1 MELVAEKDNTVVYK
15 DFAHSPSK
23 LKATTEALSN
33 QFPERRLVA
42 CMELHTFSSLN
53 SSFLEQYRGSMHSAD
68 VAYVYFSP
76 ETLKHKKLKE
86 ISADDIHEAFGSENL
101 VVFTSSDD
109 LQRVMNA
116 GAAHLLAKPLSLSQL
131 APLLPP
137 PIRVAPSH
145 LASPKNIVSKFQ
157 ADSLH

>member
-1 MELVAEKDNTVVYK
+1 MQRMVPRILLLENAKENAAPIVSHLEQLDWQVDFVQDGIDALVLGLTKHFDT
-15 DFAHSPSK
+15 
-23 LKATTEALSN
+23 ALLDLDIMDID
-33 QFPERRLVA
+33 PLRLVQH
-42 CMELHTFSSLN
+42 LH
-53 SSFLEQYRGSMHSAD
+53 QHSA
-68 VAYVYFSP
+68 S
-76 ETLKHKKLKE
+76 LQIIGMSH
-86 ISADDIHEAFGSENL
+86 
-101 VVFTSSDD
+101 FTSSDD

-145 LASPKNIVSKFQ
+145 LASPKNIVPKFQ

>member
-1 MELVAEKDNTVVYK
+1 MQRMVPRILLLENAKENAAPIVSHLEQLDWQVDFVQDGIDALVLGLTKHFDT
-15 DFAHSPSK
+15 
-23 LKATTEALSN
+23 ALLDIMDID
-33 QFPERRLVA
+33 PLRLVQH
-42 CMELHTFSSLN
+42 L
-53 SSFLEQYRGSMHSAD
+53 YKHSASLQINGM
-68 VAYVYFSP
+68 SP
-76 ETLKHKKLKE
+76 F
-86 ISADDIHEAFGSENL
+86 I
-101 VVFTSSDD
+101 SSDD

-116 GAAHLLAKPLSLSQL
+116 GAVHLLAKPLSLSQL